1 MLIKNFI
8 KDIILEDKN
17 AVNYED
23 NEYLIKDLERTNNY
37 NEFVILNPYFAK
49 NHNNKYC
56 ELIRKLKEF
65 IFTEKCRYL
74 VDILNILKESK
85 IDLEEIRGYN
95 MEFFKVSNLVCKF
108 INANYSHIF
117 RLYRT
122 IPIEVNLR
130 SF

>member
-108 INANYSHIF
+108 IIDLCLKLF
-117 RLYRT
+117 
-122 IPIEVNLR
+122 
-130 SF
+130 